1 MIDLQRRDEK
11 MIDRAGASF
20 QCFLTFDAIA
30 AAAAADNKMNR
41 VKQAG
46 KKEVTFRD
54 LRFL

>member
-20 QCFLTFDAIA
+20 QCFLTFDAA

-46 KKEVTFRD
+46 KRGDF
-54 LRFL
+54 

>member
-1 MIDLQRRDEK
+1 

-20 QCFLTFDAIA
+20 QCFLTFDA

-46 KKEVTFRD
+46 KRGDF
-54 LRFL
+54 

>member
-1 MIDLQRRDEK
+1 